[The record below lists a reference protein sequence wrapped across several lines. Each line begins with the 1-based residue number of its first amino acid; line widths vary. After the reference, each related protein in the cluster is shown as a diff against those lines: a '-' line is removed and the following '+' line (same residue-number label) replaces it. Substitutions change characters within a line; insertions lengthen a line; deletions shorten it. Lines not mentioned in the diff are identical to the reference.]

1 MTLKELREA
10 AKEIALSAIEA
21 VDPEALVHK
30 SLSLK
35 ENRLEIAD
43 AIVDLDRFKSILV
56 VGAGKA
62 GASMARALEEI
73 LGDRISEGIVIVKD
87 GHLKPLKRVRAVET
101 GHPMPD
107 ERGVNASG
115 EIMSLLETHART
127 DTLVFC
133 LISGGGSA
141 LMPLP
146 REPVSL
152 ADKQAT
158 TDLLLRCGAS
168 IDEINAIR
176 KHISTIKGGR
186 LAEAAYPSRLFCL
199 ILSDVVGDSLDT
211 IASGPTVGDPTTFS
225 DCKRIL
231 EKYKIWRRAP
241 QTVRE
246 LIANGS
252 AGDSPETPKPGDR
265 VFEHVSNVIIG
276 SNRNALE
283 AASIKASSLGFN
295 TRILSAGA
303 TGEAREIG
311 TKLATIAS
319 EVRLSGSP
327 PAPPACILAGGETTV
342 TIRGSGKGGR
352 NQELAL
358 AAALELSGMRDVVVA
373 GIGTDGTDGPTD
385 AAGAIVDNTTVE
397 RAQKQG
403 LDPLSHLDNNDSY
416 NLLKPIGDLL
426 ITGPTGTNVM
436 DLMIALIG

>member
-1 MTLKELREA
+1 M
-10 AKEIALSAIEA
+10 
-21 VDPEALVHK
+21 
-30 SLSLK
+30 
-35 ENRLEIAD
+35 
-43 AIVDLDRFKSILV
+43 
-56 VGAGKA
+56 
-62 GASMARALEEI
+62 
-73 LGDRISEGIVIVKD
+73 
-87 GHLKPLKRVRAVET
+87 
-101 GHPMPD
+101 
-107 ERGVNASG
+107 
-115 EIMSLLETHART
+115 
-127 DTLVFC
+127 
-133 LISGGGSA
+133 
-141 LMPLP
+141 
-146 REPVSL
+146 

-246 LIANGS
+246 LISNGI

-295 TRILSAGA
+295 TRILSAGG

-342 TIRGSGKGGR
+342 TIRGGGKGGR

-397 RAQKQG
+397 RAQKLG